1 MYYSDPQFRSQATE
15 SSLYAPVGNVEFQR
29 TPIPYRDIKI
39 PEPLYENARILR
51 QHAFEAGF
59 GQIPPQIT
67 SPTKCPLC
75 EGSLESF
82 EAGYQYV
89 RCTKCGYS
97 QQQLAAAGSGSLG
110 LGIIIG
116 LGLAALAHIIS
127 ESESSKSRKRYSRRR
142 R

>member
-1 MYYSDPQFRSQATE
+1 MSNR
-15 SSLYAPVGNVEFQR
+15 VEFQR
-29 TPIPYRDIKI
+29 TPYRDIKI

-59 GQIPPQIT
+59 GQIPTQIT

-82 EAGYQYV
+82 QAAYQYV
-89 RCTKCGYS
+89 RCAKCGYS
-97 QQQLAAAGSGSLG
+97 QQQLAAGGSGTLG

-116 LGLAALAHIIS
+116 LGLAALAHMIS
-127 ESESSKSRKRYSRRR
+127 ESESSGNRKRYGRRHR
-142 R
+142 